1 MGVVGVV
8 AVFSE
13 AGGTGITPFIVP
25 REVIKSKM
33 GCCDVVAMVGVE
45 YGEIIYIYLFI
56 LLERM
61 PHINPHVLIRHLEKL
76 QELVSEIW
84 GLSKNFEINAKA
96 EEAGELIDNLLR
108 TARILS
114 PGGNSEK
121 SPPSPTSPTEV

>member
-1 MGVVGVV
+1 
-8 AVFSE
+8 
-13 AGGTGITPFIVP
+13 
-25 REVIKSKM
+25 
-33 GCCDVVAMVGVE
+33 
-45 YGEIIYIYLFI
+45 
-56 LLERM
+56 M